1 MFLDSD
7 DELDRNACR
16 AMVRAIET
24 TGADFVSG
32 LCVRVHT
39 TPRGRK
45 EKPWYRW
52 IYRQTRVLD
61 SLTDDPDPLVWDTL
75 ATNKCYRRSFLLN
88 HRLRF
93 PTGIAYGTSCSPP
106 GLAGSAARRPDPQHG
121 LLLACSDS
129 PSAGRS
135 RSAGTRSATSPTGSP
150 CTAKSTPCSPNA
162 A

>member
-93 PTGIAYGTSCSPP
+93 PTGIAYEDFLFTARAW
-106 GLAGSAARRPDPQHG
+106 LAARRV
-121 LLLACSDS
+121 A
-129 PSAGRS
+129 
-135 RSAGTRSATSPTGSP
+135 
-150 CTAKSTPCSPNA
+150 
-162 A
+162 